1 MVRPPSAS
9 FLRTFIF
16 TRSRSVSVIFDSPR
30 DHGLAEFRHGGR
42 QVCARSRL
50 EIDIEKRAADRGQP
64 VGVRKEGRKFGHAKE
79 RIDTKVPVST
89 HTGRDPTVRPQPG
102 PTREKDRRRP
112 TSLGHRALGQYQP
125 QSAPR
130 CRPTPL
136 TRRVQKSSE
145 ECDFW
150 KGFESIWLL
159 HSLHRS
165 FSVTVLQC
173 HGRLVRWP

>member
-1 MVRPPSAS
+1 MPSSIARRHRGARRALGGEDGRNRKVRRSAG
-9 FLRTFIF
+9 IC
-16 TRSRSVSVIFDSPR
+16 TR
-30 DHGLAEFRHGGR
+30 
-42 QVCARSRL
+42 
-50 EIDIEKRAADRGQP
+50 
-64 VGVRKEGRKFGHAKE
+64 E

-150 KGFESIWLL
+150 KGFESIRLL

-173 HGRLVRWP
+173 HGRLVRWPLQRVLSGTPCRGNLARQSFGS

>member
-1 MVRPPSAS
+1 MRIV
-9 FLRTFIF
+9 
-16 TRSRSVSVIFDSPR
+16 SRSTQLPIGKDR
-30 DHGLAEFRHGGR
+30 RKAEG
-42 QVCARSRL
+42 S
-50 EIDIEKRAADRGQP
+50 
-64 VGVRKEGRKFGHAKE
+64 KEGIFGHANASTPA
-79 RIDTKVPVST
+79 RVPVST

-165 FSVTVLQC
+165 FPVTLLQC
-173 HGRLVRWP
+173 HGRLVRWPLQRVCQGLPAAEIWLDRVSALDRW